1 MIEFIKKCW
10 RGEENFWKV
19 FLIWVVPV
27 NVAAVWFLVF
37 LKTGLSLE
45 EFKKIPNIL
54 GVASFFVL
62 IFVYPTIYLPIS
74 LRMVFVSRSN
84 IGIKWLS
91 LFLITI
97 YSIYVI
103 PIFLFFSYG
112 VLWGLMGKIFGSMHN
127 TVAASIGV
135 VGGILLTTKIF
146 SMVFRRKKKLSKL

>member
-1 MIEFIKKCW
+1 M
-10 RGEENFWKV
+10 
-19 FLIWVVPV
+19 
-27 NVAAVWFLVF
+27 
-37 LKTGLSLE
+37 E